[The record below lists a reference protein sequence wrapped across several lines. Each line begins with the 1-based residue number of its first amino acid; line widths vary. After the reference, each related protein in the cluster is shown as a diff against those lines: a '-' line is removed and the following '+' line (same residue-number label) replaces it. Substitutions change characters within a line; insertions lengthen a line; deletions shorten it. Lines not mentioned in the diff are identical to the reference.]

1 MKNEILSWILAV
13 VSIAG
18 LVAWTRVYFLRKK
31 IKKIE
36 RQARDLSQNVAESAG
51 ASEREKSKVLAI
63 LESMTEGVIVTD
75 TAGKI
80 TLLNGVLADLLGLD
94 RRDAF
99 GRYYWEIFRD
109 PEINKTLEV
118 ALAEGTAIK
127 KEHELLLSDRIYQI
141 HISPVYLTKA
151 FLGVTAVFYDVTKIK
166 ELEKTRAEFVANV
179 SHELKTPLTSIIGFV
194 ETLKEGAIEDPGH
207 RLKFL
212 GIIDEH
218 SQKLR
223 ALIEDLLSLSKLES
237 GKDRLKTETV
247 DLEKVLMKIE
257 NLLKRNL
264 DQKKLKLELNL
275 EARPF
280 LIHADPL
287 LIEQALMNLLDNAI
301 KYNKPDGK
309 ISVQVSRSAQG
320 VILRVKDT
328 GIGIPAKDLTRI
340 FERFYRVEKSRSRE
354 LGGTGL
360 GLSIVK
366 HIVEKHSGQI
376 EVNSSEDRGTTFTIT
391 LPAH

>member
-94 RRDAF
+94 RRDAV

>member
-1 MKNEILSWILAV
+1 MSNEPLLWFLAV
-13 VSIAG
+13 TLIAG
-18 LVAWTRVYFLRKK
+18 LLAWTRVYFLRKK
-31 IKKIE
+31 IRKTE
-36 RQARDLSQNVAESAG
+36 FRARGLSEIVAESAG

-94 RRDAF
+94 RRDAL

-109 PEINKTLEV
+109 PEINKTLKTV
-118 ALAEGTAIK
+118 LADGTAVK
-127 KEHELLLSDRIYQI
+127 KEHGLLLSDRVYQI
-141 HISPVYLTKA
+141 QFSPVYLAGA
-151 FLGVTAVFYDVTKIK
+151 FLGAVAVFYDLTKIK
-166 ELEKTRAEFVANV
+166 ELERTRAEFVANV

-194 ETLKEGAIEDPGH
+194 ETLKEGAIEDPEN

-218 SQKLR
+218 SQKLQ

-237 GKDRLKTETV
+237 GTGKLKIERV
-247 DLEKVLMKIE
+247 DLHKIFSKITD
-257 NLLKRNL
+257 LLKRNL
-264 DQKKLKLELNL
+264 EQKCVKLEIDL
-275 EARPF
+275 EATPF
-280 LIHADPL
+280 IIHADPL
-287 LIEQALMNLLDNAI
+287 LIEQALTNLLENAI
-301 KYNKPDGK
+301 KYNKPEGK
-309 ISVQVSRSAQG
+309 ISVQVLRSTRG
-320 VILRVKDT
+320 TTIRVEDS
-328 GIGIPAKDLTRI
+328 GIGIPVKDLPRI

-354 LGGTGL
+354 SGGTGL

-366 HIVEKHSGQI
+366 HIVEKHSGEI
-376 EVNSSEDRGTTFTIT
+376 EVASSEDRGTTFTIT